1 MPENADAPSWLTL
14 TDDEKI
20 VWNSHPS
27 VWTIGQWIVIS
38 IILIGIGIGGVL
50 RFNELL
56 QLLSI
61 ITIVI
66 GISLTVIQTIR
77 KRQHIHYVITSEE
90 VYKKSGLL
98 SRDVINFP
106 FDSIQ
111 NTSYTQTFPERLM
124 TYGTIRIEMA
134 GSGDD
139 ALVLHDVPDPEHVIG
154 LIVEQIDVANPQP
167 QNQ

>member
-14 TDDEKI
+14 TDGEKI
-20 VWNSHPS
+20 VWTGHPS
-27 VWTIGQWIVIS
+27 VWTIGQWLVIS
-38 IILIGIGIGGVL
+38 VILIAIGIGGVL
-50 RFNELL
+50 RFTELL

-61 ITIVI
+61 IPIVI
-66 GISLTVIQTIR
+66 GFSLVVIQTIR
-77 KRQHIHYVITSEE
+77 KRQHIHYVITSDE

-98 SRDVINFP
+98 SRDVINFR

-139 ALVLHDVPDPEHVIG
+139 ALILHDVPDPEHVIG
-154 LIVEQIDVANPQP
+154 LIVEQIDVVNSQP

>member
-1 MPENADAPSWLTL
+1 MPENTDTPSWLTL
-14 TDDEKI
+14 TDGEKI
-20 VWNSHPS
+20 VWNGHPS
-27 VWTIGQWIVIS
+27 VWTIGQWLVIS

-50 RFNELL
+50 RFTELL

-61 ITIVI
+61 IPIVI
-66 GISLTVIQTIR
+66 GFSLAVIQTIR

-98 SRDVINFP
+98 SRDVINFQ

-111 NTSYTQTFPERLM
+111 NTSYSQTFPERLM

-139 ALVLHDVPDPEHVIG
+139 ALVLQDVPNPEHVIG
-154 LIVEQIDVANPQP
+154 LIVEQIDAVSSQP